1 LALGSQLCELPD
13 AEAIRCLM
21 SNNLRKDTLEGMEIC
36 GQYFSRE
43 TLRRIEGELEREPG
57 LSRRELARRVCRWLE
72 WRSPK
77 GQLKEMSCR
86 KALVANSSSSRRTL

>member
-1 LALGSQLCELPD
+1 MGRGQGEG
-13 AEAIRCLM
+13 ERWIFIRNEYT
-21 SNNLRKDTLEGMEIC
+21 SGKLEGMEIC

-86 KALVANSSSSRRTL
+86 KALVANSSSWWRTL